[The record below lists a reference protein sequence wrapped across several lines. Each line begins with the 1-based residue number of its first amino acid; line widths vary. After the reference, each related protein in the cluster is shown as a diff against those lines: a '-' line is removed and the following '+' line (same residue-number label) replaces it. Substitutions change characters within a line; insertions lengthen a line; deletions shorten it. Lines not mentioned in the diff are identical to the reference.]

1 MKMKQITRISPC
13 IFTKYDDK
21 NNPLYGYKEEIIVGA
36 DALRFRNGEGEYAVC
51 IGKNTTATKEC
62 SFAAGENSNAI
73 GYCSFAL
80 GKNTTANDECS
91 FALGKN
97 TTAITECSFA
107 AGASSSAN
115 GYCSFALGYNVE
127 THNNY
132 SLACGRYNN
141 PLGWTI
147 FTVGCGTPDKKNNA
161 ITVYDKCTVNDIS
174 YSIGDT
180 VINGVTAYASGKVKM
195 PGITAN
201 VDGTVDIPKL
211 SQLSNYATK
220 DEVNT
225 IAEAHNSLS
234 AQYINYVNSNNQVV
248 STIHT
253 NCNDNNS
260 IIKSYARSTL
270 STDET
275 STRNMILTIIDLFLT
290 IGESINK
297 GHGSKDW
304 TKSLKNTLN
313 NGTQNLRTILN
324 QYLHDMD
331 TATSIIEQLKNF

>member
-1 MKMKQITRISPC
+1 MRQITRISPC
-13 IFTKYDDK
+13 VFTKYDDY
-21 NNPLYGYKEEIIVGA
+21 NNPQYGYKEEIIIGA

-73 GYCSFAL
+73 GSCSFAL

-107 AGASSSAN
+107 AGANSDAN

-180 VINGVTAYASGKVKM
+180 VINGVTAYASGKVEM

-201 VDGTVDIPKL
+201 ADGTVDIPKL

-220 DEVNT
+220 NEVNT

-234 AQYINYVNSNNQVV
+234 KQYTDYVSSNNQVI
-248 STIHT
+248 STIRT
-253 NCNDNNS
+253 TGNDNNS
-260 IIKSYARSTL
+260 FIKNYATNTL
-270 STDET
+270 TVDGT
-275 STRNMILTIIDLFLT
+275 SIRAMILTIIDLFLT
-290 IGESINK
+290 IGESINN

-304 TKSLKNTLN
+304 TKSLKSTLR
-313 NGTQNLRTILN
+313 NGTQNLEARLN
-324 QYLHDMD
+324 EYLRNID
-331 TATSIIEQLKNF
+331 TAMSIINQLKNF